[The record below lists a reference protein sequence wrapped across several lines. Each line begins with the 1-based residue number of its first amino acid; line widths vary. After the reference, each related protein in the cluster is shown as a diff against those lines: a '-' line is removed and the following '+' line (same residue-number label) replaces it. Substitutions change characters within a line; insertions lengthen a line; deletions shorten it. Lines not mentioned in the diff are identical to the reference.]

1 MPSVR
6 VWNSGGPPS
15 TRLAA
20 MVSPPLLLPES
31 LLPLELL
38 LPDAPHA
45 VSAVSRM
52 VAPAIATTI
61 LCLVILLFI
70 DVSPEMGHGASSRR
84 GGGPGRRAPRRDS
97 EGSWGREVLGG
108 LELGDRGLAA
118 VAVDGGGT
126 AKVEG
131 AGGSAAAGGW
141 VIVAAGVA
149 LGRGGGEIRGVARG
163 ETV

>member
-1 MPSVR
+1 MPSAR

-20 MVSPPLLLPES
+20 MVSPLLL
-31 LLPLELL
+31 LELL

-45 VSAVSRM
+45 VSAVSRT
-52 VAPAIATTI
+52 VAPAIATAVR
-61 LCLVILLFI
+61 CWVILLFM

-97 EGSWGREVLGG
+97 EGSWGRELLGG

-118 VAVDGGGT
+118 VAVDGATGEPPGHP
-126 AKVEG
+126 
-131 AGGSAAAGGW
+131 AGDR
-141 VIVAAGVA
+141 VA
-149 LGRGGGEIRGVARG
+149 LDQGE
-163 ETV
+163 

>member
-97 EGSWGREVLGG
+97 EGSWGRELLGG

-118 VAVDGGGT
+118 VAVDG
-126 AKVEG
+126 
-131 AGGSAAAGGW
+131 AAGGTP
-141 VIVAAGVA
+141 GPPPGGRVA
-149 LGRGGGEIRGVARG
+149 LGEGQGEGHDQGGRRDEDGPPRPL
-163 ETV
+163 